1 MNRHRQREKA
11 MTCIY
16 QSLLLKKDIHE
27 IAEEMLQCKKED
39 MDDFYITLIYK
50 TMENKDRY
58 IEYINEVLTD
68 WTFSRL
74 GYIEQAILLLACSEL
89 DNQTAHAAVIID
101 ESVRLTKS
109 YCDDAAYKL
118 INGVLDRL

>member
-1 MNRHRQREKA
+1 
-11 MTCIY
+11 
-16 QSLLLKKDIHE
+16 
-27 IAEEMLQCKKED
+27 
-39 MDDFYITLIYK
+39 
-50 TMENKDRY
+50 MENKDRY
-58 IEYINEVLTD
+58 ISYINEVLKD

-109 YCDDAAYKL
+109 YCDEAAYKL